1 MQSYH
6 GVFMSVKFTE
16 PSSQGFA
23 VSDQIFTF
31 FEMIKFENKKEQQM
45 LEKLQK
51 EKSSEQI

>member
-1 MQSYH
+1 
-6 GVFMSVKFTE
+6 MSVPLTE

-51 EKSSEQI
+51 EKSSEQIWKKN